1 MNLINKTL
9 VAVLLCC
16 TGISS
21 AMAEPQSTNSIEAV
35 SVARQ
40 GGDIAVK
47 IDLKEA
53 LLKPPA
59 GFSMSSPAK
68 IALDFPLTTNG
79 LGKNSQVLNEG
90 DVSSMNVVQAG
101 ERTRLVLN
109 LVKNMN
115 YSTRID
121 GKSLYVTLTPL
132 VRAGESMAQRVT
144 RFSEESAIGEKHVLR
159 DVIFR
164 RGKDGEGRI
173 VVDLSDAGT
182 GIDIRQQGQNLVV
195 DFIKTSAPEHL
206 KRKLDVLD
214 FATPVS
220 SIETKMQGENVRMTI
235 SPKGLWEHTAY
246 QADNQFVVE
255 VKKIVEDPN
264 KLVQGTKVGY
274 QGPRVSIN
282 YQNGDVRALLRLMA
296 EELGLNA
303 VISDT
308 VTGSTTLVLKDVPAD
323 QVIDIIFQQKGLD
336 MRKKGNII
344 MIAPRDEIA
353 TREKLEFESKQ
364 QNSDLEPLKL
374 EQFVMNYQKA
384 SDVARLLQGLLVAA
398 PGAAAAPVAPPVTP
412 GVNTSRLLSKRGSA
426 IADPQS
432 NILFVNDIPSKL
444 EEIRSF
450 IKAIDIG
457 ARQVLIEA
465 RVVEAN
471 DTFRRDLGAKLNL
484 LSSAT
489 TGNLGQ
495 NGGYGG
501 GAYAPVPYG
510 TATTNNFS
518 GAASGNKV
526 GNVSQAISNT
536 TSVSGATA
544 ASQISP
550 SAIGVNLPGFVNA
563 GGTIAFSL
571 FNASMSKI
579 LNLEIAAL
587 ETDGVGKIISSPR
600 VITANNVKAKIE
612 DGTEIPYVVTQN
624 SGGAV
629 TQTVMFKAAK
639 LSLEATPQ
647 ITPEGTVRMVLVV
660 KKEEPDWNRAIL
672 GNPPIKSSIVE
683 TNVVVENGGTVVI
696 GGVFITDNQTVV
708 DKVPFF
714 GDIPFFGWL
723 FKIRSEQ
730 GKRRELLVFITPR
743 IVSDKLKFD

>member
-1 MNLINKTL
+1 MKYINNTL
-9 VAVLLCC
+9 MAVLLCC
-16 TGISS
+16 IGISS
-21 AMAEPQSTNSIEAV
+21 SSAEVQPPNSIEAV

-47 IDLKEA
+47 IDLKAA
-53 LLKPPA
+53 LEKPPA

-68 IALDFPLTTNG
+68 IALDFPSTSNG
-79 LGKNSQVLNEG
+79 LGKNSQTLNEG
-90 DVSSMNVVQAG
+90 DLASMNVVQAG

-109 LVKNMN
+109 LIKNMN
-115 YSTRID
+115 YTTRLD

-132 VRAGESMAQRVT
+132 LRAGESTAQRVT

-195 DFIKTSAPEHL
+195 DFMKTSAPDRL

-220 SIETKMQGENVRMTI
+220 SVETKAQGENIRMII

-308 VTGSTTLVLKDVPAD
+308 VSGATTLVLKDVPAD

-384 SDVARLLQGLLVAA
+384 ADVARLLQGLAVGA
-398 PGAAAAPVAPPVTP
+398 PGAPVAAPVATP

-450 IKAIDIG
+450 IKAIDVG

-471 DTFRRDLGAKLNL
+471 DTFNRELGVKMGFLTKSITQA
-484 LSSAT
+484 
-489 TGNLGQ
+489 
-495 NGGYGG
+495 GGSGLYGGG
-501 GAYAPVPYG
+501 GAYGLPSGP
-510 TATTNNFS
+510 TATTVPLS
-518 GAASGNKV
+518 ASGSASTSGTVNQSATINK
-526 GNVSQAISNT
+526 GF
-536 TSVSGATA
+536 
-544 ASQISP
+544 
-550 SAIGVNLPGFVNA
+550 GVNLPNFPTS
-563 GGTIAFSL
+563 GGALAFSL
-571 FNASMSKI
+571 FNASMTRI
-579 LNLEIAAL
+579 LNLELAAL
-587 ETDGVGKIISSPR
+587 ESDGIGKVISSPR

-612 DGTEIPYVVTQN
+612 DGTEVPYVTTQT

-629 TQTVMFKAAK
+629 TQTVAFKSAK

-647 ITPEGTVRMVLVV
+647 ITPEGAVRMVLVV
-660 KKEEPDWNRAIL
+660 KKEEPDWNRAVL
-672 GNPPIKSSIVE
+672 GNPPIKSSTVE
-683 TNVVVENGGTVVI
+683 TSVVVDNGGTVVI
-696 GGVFITDNQTVV
+696 GGVFITDSSNAV
-708 DKVPFF
+708 DKVPLL
-714 GDIPFFGWL
+714 GDIPFVGWL
-723 FKIRSEQ
+723 FKYKREE

-743 IVSDKLKFD
+743 IVSEKLSFD

>member
-1 MNLINKTL
+1 MKYINNTL
-9 VAVLLCC
+9 MAVLLCYV
-16 TGISS
+16 GISS
-21 AMAEPQSTNSIEAV
+21 SSAEVQPPNTIEAV
-35 SVARQ
+35 TVARQ
-40 GGDIAVK
+40 GGDIAVR
-47 IDLKEA
+47 IDLKEP
-53 LLKPPA
+53 LEKQPA

-68 IALDFPLTTNG
+68 IALDFPATTNG
-79 LGKNSQVLNEG
+79 LGKNSQLLNEG
-90 DVSSMNVVQAG
+90 DLTSMNVVQAG

-115 YSTRID
+115 YTTRLD

-132 VRAGESMAQRVT
+132 ARAGESMAQRVT
-144 RFSEESAIGEKHVLR
+144 RFSEESAIDKRHVLR
-159 DVIFR
+159 DVVFR

-173 VVDLSDAGT
+173 VIDLSDAGT
-182 GIDIRQQGQNLVV
+182 GIDIRQQGSNLVV
-195 DFIKTSAPEHL
+195 DFLKTSAPEHL

-220 SIETKMQGENVRMTI
+220 SIETKAQGENIRMTI
-235 SPKGLWEHTAY
+235 APKGLWEHTAY

-264 KLVQGTKVGY
+264 KLVQGTKIGY

-308 VTGSTTLVLKDVPAD
+308 VTGMTTLVLKDVPAD

-336 MRKKGNII
+336 RRKKGNII

-374 EQFVMNYQKA
+374 EQFAMNYQKA
-384 SDVARLLQGLLVAA
+384 SDVARLLQGLTVVA
-398 PGAAAAPVAPPVTP
+398 PGAPAAPVAPVTP
-412 GVNTSRLLSKRGSA
+412 GVSTSRLLSKRGSA

-471 DTFRRDLGAKLNL
+471 DTFNRELGVKMNYLTRNVTQA
-484 LSSAT
+484 
-489 TGNLGQ
+489 
-495 NGGYGG
+495 GGSGIYGGG
-501 GAYAPVPYG
+501 GAYANPTFTSS
-510 TATTNNFS
+510 TATT
-518 GAASGNKV
+518 GNPPV
-526 GNVSQAISNT
+526 ATTTSTFTPGQQTSNT
-536 TSVSGATA
+536 G
-544 ASQISP
+544 
-550 SAIGVNLPGFVNA
+550 IGINLPTFPTN
-563 GGTIAFSL
+563 GGTLALSL
-571 FNASMSKI
+571 FNASLTKI
-579 LNLEIAAL
+579 LNLELAAL
-587 ETDGVGKIISSPR
+587 ESDGIGKVISSPR

-612 DGTEIPYVVTQN
+612 DGTEVPYVTTQT

-629 TQTVMFKAAK
+629 TQTVAFKSAK

-660 KKEEPDWNRAIL
+660 KKEEPDWNKAVL

-696 GGVFITDNQTVV
+696 GGVFITDSTSAV
-708 DKVPFF
+708 DKVPLL

-723 FKIRSEQ
+723 FKYKREE

-743 IVSDKLKFD
+743 IVSDKLRFD

>member
-1 MNLINKTL
+1 MKFINYSL
-9 VAVLLCC
+9 VVASACLAM
-16 TGISS
+16 ISPLK
-21 AMAEPQSTNSIEAV
+21 AETPPANTIEAINV
-35 SVARQ
+35 VKQ
-40 GGDIAVK
+40 GNEIAVK

-53 LLKPPA
+53 LTSPPA
-59 GFSMSSPAK
+59 GFSIANPAK
-68 IALDFPLTTNG
+68 IALDFPSTANG
-79 LGKNSQVLNEG
+79 LGKNSQLVNEG
-90 DVSSMNVVQAG
+90 DLRSLNVVQVG

-109 LVKNMN
+109 LGRNMN
-115 YSTRID
+115 YRTRLD
-121 GKSLYVTLTPL
+121 GKALYVTLSPI
-132 VRAGESMAQRVT
+132 VRVGDSAAERAT
-144 RFSEESAIGEKHVLR
+144 RFAEESAVGSKHSLR
-159 DVIFR
+159 DVMFR

-173 VVDLSDAGT
+173 VVDLSDPGV
-182 GIDIRQQGQNLVV
+182 GIDIRQQGENLIV
-195 DFIKTSAPEHL
+195 DFMKTSVPENL
-206 KRKLDVLD
+206 RRKLDVLD

-220 SIETKMQGENVRMTI
+220 IVETKALGENVRMTI
-235 SPKGLWEHTAY
+235 SPKGKWEHTAY
-246 QADNQFVVE
+246 QTDNQFVVE
-255 VKKIVEDPN
+255 VKRIIEDPN

-274 QGPRVSIN
+274 QGPQVSIN

-308 VTGSTTLVLKDVPAD
+308 VTGMTTLVLKDVPAD

-384 SDVARLLQGLLVAA
+384 ADVARLLAGLPPVGAVAA
-398 PGAAAAPVAPPVTP
+398 PVLP
-412 GVNTSRLLSKRGSA
+412 GVNPAAQRLLSKRGSA

-450 IKAIDIG
+450 IKAIDVG

-471 DTFRRDLGAKLNL
+471 DTFNRELGVKMNF
-484 LSSAT
+484 LSK
-489 TGNLGQ
+489 GVGQ
-495 NGGYGG
+495 IGGSGLYYGG
-501 GAYAPVPYG
+501 GTRS
-510 TATTNNFS
+510 TAGDGIQTSAN
-518 GAASGNKV
+518 AA
-526 GNVSQAISNT
+526 
-536 TSVSGATA
+536 
-544 ASQISP
+544 
-550 SAIGVNLPGFVNA
+550 GVNLPSFTST
-563 GGTIAFSL
+563 GGTLALSL
-571 FNASMSKI
+571 FNASLTRI
-579 LNLEIAAL
+579 LNLELAAL
-587 ETDGVGKIISSPR
+587 ESDGIGKIISSPR

-612 DGTEIPYVVTQN
+612 DGTEVPYVTTQTT
-624 SGGAV
+624 GGAI
-629 TQTVMFKAAK
+629 TQTVAFKSAK

-647 ITPEGTVRMVLVV
+647 ITPEGTVRMLLVV
-660 KKEEPDWNRAIL
+660 KKEEPDYTRAIL

-696 GGVFITDNQTVV
+696 GGVFITDSQNAVE
-708 DKVPFF
+708 KVPLL
-714 GDIPFFGWL
+714 GDIPFFGWM
-723 FKIRSEQ
+723 FKYKNEL

-743 IVSDKLKFD
+743 IVSDKLRFD